1 MQSIDE
7 LARTITQLD
16 PSEQQAL
23 MEKVSELNRE
33 NDPNTG
39 TDARL
44 VLMQEAMKDE
54 LFLADLQEVM
64 DDFRYVDSEGTVA

>member
-7 LARTITQLD
+7 LARTITQLN

-23 MEKVSELNRE
+23 MEKVSKLNSESDRD
-33 NDPNTG
+33 NG

-64 DDFRYVDSEGTVA
+64 NDFRYVDAEGTTA

>member
-7 LARTITQLD
+7 LARTITLLD

-33 NDPNTG
+33 NDSNNG
-39 TDARL
+39 MDARL

-54 LFLADLQEVM
+54 LFLADLRDVRE
-64 DDFRYVDSEGTVA
+64 DFRHIDAEETPA

>member
-33 NDPNTG
+33 NEPNNG

-44 VLMQEAMKDE
+44 ALMQEAMEDE
-54 LFLADLQEVM
+54 LFLADLHEVM
-64 DDFRYVDSEGTVA
+64 DDFRYIDSEGTAA

>member
-7 LARTITQLD
+7 LARAITELD
-16 PSEQQAL
+16 PSERQTL
-23 MEKVSELNRE
+23 MEKVSKLNCE
-33 NDPNTG
+33 ADLGNG

-44 VLMQEAMKDE
+44 ELMQDAMKDE
-54 LFLADLQEVM
+54 LFLADLHEVM